1 MVAANTVRGEAPIV
15 LEPVPDHTTV
25 DLTDAE
31 LEALPDEIFHKRRG
45 RVLLK
50 SRPRNI
56 ETLARRIARARSG
69 KRTATPARPR
79 ARARAIRRI
88 R

>member
-1 MVAANTVRGEAPIV
+1 MGSNIVRGEAAIV
-15 LEPVPDHTTV
+15 LNPATSDLRVQV
-25 DLTDAE
+25 DLTEAE
-31 LEALPDEIFHKRRG
+31 IASLPEEIFHKRRG

-56 ETLARRIARARSG
+56 ETLARRIARSRGLEAQ
-69 KRTATPARPR
+69 PR
-79 ARARAIRRI
+79 AALTRARAIRRI